1 MNFAELL
8 LRLGCA
14 LVGWLIVFTHIL
26 WLATSRV
33 VQCGSD
39 GDEFWR
45 LLLGFAP
52 IAVAFA
58 CLLPLTRKIPGVH
71 QTLRWAAAPL
81 ALISPLA
88 VLAVAK
94 VYASVNSAGTGIC
107 SAEPA
112 SWHSW
117 WAPVQGVALIA
128 ITILVWRA
136 FRAQPPLPR

>member
-1 MNFAELL
+1 VNFAELL

-33 VQCGSD
+33 VECGSD

-45 LLLGFAP
+45 LLLAFAP
-52 IAVAFA
+52 VAIAFGF
-58 CLLPLTRKIPGVH
+58 LLPLTRKIAGVH

-88 VLAVAK
+88 MLAVIK
-94 VYASVNSAGTGIC
+94 IYSTVNLAGAGIC

-117 WAPVQGVALIA
+117 WAPVQGIALIA
-128 ITILVWRA
+128 IGILAWRA
-136 FRAQPPLPR
+136 FKAAPALPH